1 MLRAGLIG
9 FPSSGK
15 TALFQLLT
23 SAREAPRTGGRQEA
37 NVGVSRVPDERLN
50 RLSELFKPRKHT
62 PATVEFADMGG
73 TAGAKTGA
81 AALLDVAPF
90 RNADALLHVVRM
102 FRDPSVP
109 HAAGSVDPARD
120 VRTMEDEIILADLG
134 VVDDHHE
141 HDLRSRR
148 DLGRIR
154 AARGSALHERR
165 HRLGDRVEHRER
177 PCVGEHVAADRRAHP
192 PAPQQADPVQPTDQ
206 W

>member
-23 SAREAPRTGGRQEA
+23 SAREAPRPGGKQDA
-37 NVGVSRVPDERLN
+37 NVGVSRVPDDAARSAHGALQPQETRA
-50 RLSELFKPRKHT
+50 RDRRVRRHGRRRRRGKP
-62 PATVEFADMGG
+62 
-73 TAGAKTGA
+73 GA

-120 VRTMEDEIILADLG
+120 VRTMEDEVILADLG
-134 VVDDHHE
+134 VV
-141 HDLRSRR
+141 
-148 DLGRIR
+148 
-154 AARGSALHERR
+154 ERR
-165 HRLGDRVEHRER
+165 LERLER
-177 PCVGEHVAADRRAHP
+177 DPKKARRNAELKKEQDILAAAAATALEDGRPLRTLSSP
-192 PAPQQADPVQPTDQ
+192 PRTRTGCADFSSSRPSRCCSC
-206 W
+206 